1 MLILRRK
8 SGESIVV
15 GNTITLTVLDINEGS
30 VRLAIDAPK
39 AIPILRSEL
48 LQAADANRDSA
59 AAQQSA
65 SHGLLRLLENA
76 ERSRRPHPVRP
87 GAGHAS
93 KAPHAEPPAP
103 LSGGAVNPS
112 APSDAPTPSP
122 SGESSDASA
131 PSDTYSMTMK
141 SREKP
146 AYRCYVGMR
155 VFEISSRHREA
166 SSGNYLP

>member
-15 GNTITLTVLDINEGS
+15 GDNITLTVLDINEGS

-76 ERSRRPHPVRP
+76 EHSRRPHPVRP
-87 GAGHAS
+87 GAP
-93 KAPHAEPPAP
+93 KALHAEPSAP
-103 LSGGAVNPS
+103 TSGETANPS
-112 APSDAPTPSP
+112 AP

-131 PSDTYSMTMK
+131 PSDT
-141 SREKP
+141 
-146 AYRCYVGMR
+146 
-155 VFEISSRHREA
+155 
-166 SSGNYLP
+166 

>member
-15 GNTITLTVLDINEGS
+15 GDNITLTVLDINEGS

-76 ERSRRPHPVRP
+76 EHSRHPHPVRP
-87 GAGHAS
+87 GASGHAPKVS
-93 KAPHAEPPAP
+93 HAEPSAP
-103 LSGGAVNPS
+103 PSGETVNPS
-112 APSDAPTPSP
+112 ASSDAPTPSP
-122 SGESSDASA
+122 SGESSDAPT
-131 PSDTYSMTMK
+131 PSDT
-141 SREKP
+141 
-146 AYRCYVGMR
+146 
-155 VFEISSRHREA
+155 
-166 SSGNYLP
+166 